1 MSTRIATGNG
11 GTPTVPAITTAG
23 ATPAI
28 PGITAIVINTD
39 TAIETITA
47 TNGGKA

>member
-11 GTPTVPAITTAG
+11 RTPTVPAITTAG

-28 PGITAIVINTD
+28 PGITAIEI
-39 TAIETITA
+39 ITA
-47 TNGGKA
+47 TNGDKA